1 MRAARFA
8 PALAA
13 VALLAIVALLGF
25 VLSTRRGADDSA
37 AAVVVATPESDAIDS
52 DAPLRGLRRG
62 LRIRL
67 LPDAGVPAAPAS
79 VRIGLAMLSPEEL
92 AAHRAWLRD
101 GARGAGAADPAAL
114 AAVVRW
120 IDASAQRAPDG
131 AVIVGPL
138 DLPAADRYVLQAR
151 GEDGLR
157 FYEAAFVRD
166 AMPTEL
172 RPRVA
177 AGLRVRA
184 PRGVAATLLL
194 RRTEAGAQ
202 TDAAWQS
209 LLRREAPQVLAAY
222 DERPLP
228 LGEDTAI
235 APLPPGPVEIV
246 AMVGGIEIE
255 RRTLQLSAGRYLALD
270 LDAEAARL
278 GAALSSDLDLRL
290 VERGSGAPVREVEVL
305 HASARGERRL
315 RPDPA
320 GTVRIADID
329 PLEPLSLQLLFASP
343 RASSFLIEA
352 LPTWPERMPV
362 ELDLR
367 AAPRRDGRIAKTLE
381 LQPLRWLIVDTPGMQ
396 MPQRPRM
403 GEPFPVFVLQRR
415 ERGQWRDAQ
424 ADHFRPQPG
433 GVAVSLDR
441 PGTVRVVALASPW
454 RQATSPAVE
463 IGDGDTRLR
472 TRLASASGRRVVVRL
487 LANGRPLARS
497 PVEIVAALRGVPP
510 MRMFTDAEGRLMFD
524 DANVSAL
531 WLEAPG
537 HEQVEVRLDRAAADD
552 AIVIALPPARG

>member
-1 MRAARFA
+1 MRRARFA

-13 VALLAIVALLGF
+13 VALLAILALLWVG
-25 VLSTRRGADDSA
+25 LSTRRGVDDR
-37 AAVVVATPESDAIDS
+37 AAVVAVATPESGAIDA
-52 DAPLRGLRRG
+52 DAALRG

-67 LPDAGVPAAPAS
+67 LPDAGVSAAPES
-79 VRIGLAMLSPEEL
+79 VRIGVVMLSPEEL

-101 GARGAGAADPAAL
+101 GARGAGAADPASL
-114 AAVVRW
+114 AAVTRW
-120 IDASAQRAPDG
+120 IEAPAQRAADG

-151 GEDGLR
+151 GEDSLR

-166 AMPTEL
+166 AAPAEL
-172 RPRVA
+172 RPQVA

-184 PRGVAATLLL
+184 PRGVAAGLLL

-228 LGEDTAI
+228 LGDDTAI

-255 RRTLQLSAGRYLALD
+255 RRTLRLSAGRYLVME

-290 VERGSGAPVREVEVL
+290 VERGSGTPVREVEVI

-315 RPDPA
+315 RPDAA
-320 GTVRIADID
+320 GTVRIADLD
-329 PLEPLSLQLLFASP
+329 PLEPLSLQLLFAQP

-352 LPTWPERMPV
+352 LPTWPERLPV

-367 AAPRRDGRIAKTLE
+367 DAPRRDGRIAKTLE
-381 LQPLRWLIVDTPGMQ
+381 LQPLRWLIVDTPGLQ

-441 PGTVRVVALASPW
+441 PGTVRVVGLAAPW

-463 IGDGDTRLR
+463 IGEGDTRLR
-472 TRLASASGRRVVVRL
+472 TRLAPASGRRAVVRL
-487 LANGRPLARS
+487 RTNGRPLARS
-497 PVEIVAALRGVPP
+497 PVQVVAPLRGVPP
-510 MRMFTDAEGRLMFD
+510 MRMFTDADGRLTFD
-524 DANVSAL
+524 DANVPAL

-552 AIVIALPPARG
+552 EIAIALRPARG

>member
-1 MRAARFA
+1 MRAGRFAPA

-13 VALLAIVALLGF
+13 VALLAIVALLWF
-25 VLSTRRGADDSA
+25 ALSSRRDADAPDASGAIAPASSA
-37 AAVVVATPESDAIDS
+37 AAEGEAT
-52 DAPLRGLRRG
+52 LRG

-67 LPDAGVPAAPAS
+67 LPDAGVSAAPES

-92 AAHRAWLRD
+92 AAHSAWLRD
-101 GARGAGAADPAAL
+101 GARGAGAADPASL
-114 AAVVRW
+114 AAVTRW
-120 IDASAQRAPDG
+120 IATSAQRAADG

-157 FYEAAFVRD
+157 FYEAAFVPD
-166 AMPTEL
+166 AVPAEL

-184 PRGVAATLLL
+184 PRGVAAGLLL

-202 TDAAWQS
+202 TDATWQS

-228 LGEDTAI
+228 LGDDTAI

-246 AMVGGIEIE
+246 AMVGGIETE

-315 RPDPA
+315 RPDAA
-320 GTVRIADID
+320 GMVRIADLD
-329 PLEPLSLQLLFASP
+329 PLEPLSLQLLFAPP
-343 RASSFLIEA
+343 RASSFLIDA

-367 AAPRRDGRIAKTLE
+367 DAPRRDGRIAKTLE

-403 GEPFPVFVLQRR
+403 GDPFPVFVLQRR
-415 ERGQWRDAQ
+415 EGGRWRDAQ

-441 PGTVRVVALASPW
+441 PGTVRVVGLASPW
-454 RQATSPAVE
+454 SVAYSDAVE
-463 IGDGDTRLR
+463 MRPDIARYRAHLGSTAGRHVVLRLR
-472 TRLASASGRRVVVRL
+472 TADG
-487 LANGRPLARS
+487 PLARM
-497 PVEIVAALRGVPP
+497 PVHVVAPLRGVPP
-510 MRMFTDAEGRLMFD
+510 TQMPTDADGRIVLRQV
-524 DANVSAL
+524 NVQSVL
-531 WLEAPG
+531 VEVPG
-537 HEQVEVRLDRAAADD
+537 FLQAEVRLDRDE
-552 AIVIALPPARG
+552 VPVALLRDPD

>member
-13 VALLAIVALLGF
+13 VALLAIVALLWF
-25 VLSTRRGADDSA
+25 ALSTRRGAA
-37 AAVVVATPESDAIDS
+37 APDASVAI
-52 DAPLRGLRRG
+52 APASSVAAEDEATLRG

-67 LPDAGVPAAPAS
+67 LPDAGVSAAPES

-184 PRGVAATLLL
+184 PRGVAAGLLL

-202 TDAAWQS
+202 TDAVWQS

-235 APLPPGPVEIV
+235 APLPPGPLEIV

-329 PLEPLSLQLLFASP
+329 PLEPLSLQLLFAPP
-343 RASSFLIEA
+343 RTSSFLIEA

-454 RQATSPAVE
+454 SIAYSDAVE
-463 IGDGDTRLR
+463 MRPDIARYRAHLGST
-472 TRLASASGRRVVVRL
+472 AGRRVVLRL
-487 LANGRPLARS
+487 RAADRALARIQVHVIA
-497 PVEIVAALRGVPP
+497 PLRGVPP
-510 MRMFTDAEGRLMFD
+510 TQMPTDADGRIVLTQV
-524 DANVSAL
+524 NVQSVRI
-531 WLEAPG
+531 EAPG
-537 HEQVEVRLDRAAADD
+537 FLQAEVRLDRDE
-552 AIVIALPPARG
+552 VPVALLRDPD

>member
-1 MRAARFA
+1 MRVARFA

-13 VALLAIVALLGF
+13 VALLAIVALLWFG
-25 VLSTRRGADDSA
+25 LSTRRGADERVAPVAIATSESA
-37 AAVVVATPESDAIDS
+37 TVDADAA
-52 DAPLRGLRRG
+52 LRG

-67 LPDAGVPAAPAS
+67 LPDAGVSATTDS

-101 GARGAGAADPAAL
+101 GARGAGAADPASL
-114 AAVVRW
+114 AAVTRW
-120 IDASAQRAPDG
+120 IEAPAQRAADG
-131 AVIVGPL
+131 MVIVGPL

-157 FYEAAFVRD
+157 FYEVAFVRD
-166 AMPTEL
+166 AVPAEL

-184 PRGVAATLLL
+184 PRGVAAGLLL

-202 TDAAWQS
+202 TDAAWQA

-222 DERPLP
+222 DERLLP
-228 LGEDTAI
+228 VTTETAI

-255 RRTLQLSAGRYLALD
+255 RRTLQLSPGRYLALD
-270 LDAEAARL
+270 LDPEAARL
-278 GAALSSDLDLRL
+278 GAALSSTLDLRL
-290 VERGSGAPVREVEVL
+290 VERGSGAPVREVEVI

-329 PLEPLSLQLLFASP
+329 PLEPLSLQLLFAPP
-343 RASSFLIEA
+343 RTSSFLIEA

-367 AAPRRDGRIAKTLE
+367 DAPRRDGRIAKTLE

-454 RQATSPAVE
+454 SIAYSDAVE
-463 IGDGDTRLR
+463 MRPDIARYRAHLGST
-472 TRLASASGRRVVVRL
+472 AGRRVVLRL
-487 LANGRPLARS
+487 RAADRPLARI
-497 PVEIVAALRGVPP
+497 PVHVIAPLRGVPTTQIP
-510 MRMFTDAEGRLMFD
+510 TDADGRIVLTQV
-524 DANVSAL
+524 NVQSVRI
-531 WLEAPG
+531 EAPG
-537 HEQVEVRLDRAAADD
+537 FLQAEVRLDRDE
-552 AIVIALPPARG
+552 VPVALLRDPD

>member
-1 MRAARFA
+1 MRVARFA
-8 PALAA
+8 LAALALPALIAA
-13 VALLAIVALLGF
+13 LWFGLCSHRSAGDDVAP
-25 VLSTRRGADDSA
+25 A
-37 AAVVVATPESDAIDS
+37 AAAAQAPIDGAGR
-52 DAPLRGLRRG
+52 DDTLRG

-67 LPDAGVPAAPAS
+67 LSDAGVSAAPDS
-79 VRIGLAMLSPEEL
+79 VRIGVAMLSPQEL

-101 GARGAGAADPAAL
+101 GARGAGADDPASL

-120 IDASAQRAPDG
+120 IEAPAQREADG

-151 GEDGLR
+151 GKDGLR

-166 AMPTEL
+166 AVPAEL

-184 PRGVAATLLL
+184 PRGVAGALLL

-222 DERPLP
+222 DDRPLP
-228 LGEDTAI
+228 LGDETTI

-255 RRTLQLSAGRYLALD
+255 RRTLQLSPGRHLALE

-278 GAALSSDLDLRL
+278 GAALSSTLDLRL
-290 VERGSGAPVREVEVL
+290 IERGSGTPVREVEVL
-305 HASARGERRL
+305 RGERRL
-315 RPDPA
+315 RPDA
-320 GTVRIADID
+320 GGMVRIAGID
-329 PLEPLSLQLLFASP
+329 PLEPLSLQLLFAPP

-352 LPTWPERMPV
+352 LPTWPERLPV
-362 ELDLR
+362 EIDLR
-367 AAPRRDGRIAKTLE
+367 DAPRRDGRIAKTLE

-396 MPQRPRM
+396 MPQRPRT

-415 ERGQWRDAQ
+415 EGGVWRDAQ

-454 RQATSPAVE
+454 RQATSAAVE
-463 IGDGDTRLR
+463 IGDDDARIR
-472 TRLASASGRRVVVRL
+472 TRLVPAPGRRALVRL
-487 LANGRPLARS
+487 LTNGRPLGRS
-497 PVEIVAALRGVPP
+497 PVQVVAPLRGVPP
-510 MRMFTDAEGRLMFD
+510 LRMFTDGDGRLTFD
-524 DANVSAL
+524 DASVPSL

-537 HEQVEVRLDRAAADD
+537 HEQAEVRLDRAAADEI
-552 AIVIALPPARG
+552 AIALRPARG

>member
-1 MRAARFA
+1 MRAGRFA
-8 PALAA
+8 PVLAA
-13 VALLAIVALLGF
+13 IALLAIVVLLWF
-25 VLSTRRGADDSA
+25 VLSTRRGADAPDAGVAIVPAWSVA
-37 AAVVVATPESDAIDS
+37 AEDEAT
-52 DAPLRGLRRG
+52 LRG

-67 LPDAGVPAAPAS
+67 LPDAGVSAAPES
-79 VRIGLAMLSPEEL
+79 VRIGVAMLSPEES

-101 GARGAGAADPAAL
+101 GARGAGAADPASL
-114 AAVVRW
+114 AAVTRW
-120 IDASAQRAPDG
+120 IDASAQRSADG
-131 AVIVGPL
+131 AVVVGPL

-166 AMPTEL
+166 AAPAEL

-184 PRGVAATLLL
+184 PRGVAASLLL

-202 TDAAWQS
+202 ADAAWQS

-228 LGEDTAI
+228 LGDDTAI

-315 RPDPA
+315 RPDA
-320 GTVRIADID
+320 SGTIRIADID
-329 PLEPLSLQLLFASP
+329 PLEPLSLQLLFAPP

-396 MPQRPRM
+396 LPQRPRT

-472 TRLASASGRRVVVRL
+472 TGLAPTSGRRAVVRL
-487 LANGRPLARS
+487 RANGRPLARS
-497 PVEIVAALRGVPP
+497 PVQIVAPLRGVPP
-510 MRMFTDAEGRLMFD
+510 LRMFTDADGRLTFD
-524 DANVSAL
+524 DADAPAL

-537 HEQVEVRLDRAAADD
+537 HEQVEVRLDRGAADD
-552 AIVIALPPARG
+552 EIVVALSPARG